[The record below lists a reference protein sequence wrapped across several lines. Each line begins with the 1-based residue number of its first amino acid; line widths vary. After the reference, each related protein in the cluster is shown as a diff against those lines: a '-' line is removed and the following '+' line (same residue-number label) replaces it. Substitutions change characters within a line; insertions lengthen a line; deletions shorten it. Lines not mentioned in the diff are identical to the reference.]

1 MEIDVQ
7 EKLKLYEKHINS
19 TQFDIGFYFLIEN
32 ISKFIESID
41 VNIYICENPNFV
53 PENLFK
59 IIRIS
64 RIFNFLRI
72 RKIVILK
79 GVKRQ
84 RVELMYKEKN
94 LKLNYELLLKSE
106 SEIMYYIISKVSPLI
121 SLEMVSTLLKG
132 SGLSYIML
140 NSRTFLEEAAKKET
154 NVDKLIYIY
163 LTAITVNMGG
173 AFNRAILFRKKG
185 DNYEVFR
192 ALGFKDEKEAHE
204 VWRYMEEIN
213 IDFEEKI
220 KSYKSSKYFSSLE
233 KEIKTFKINKKIISK
248 NPLFEEMLNSGKT
261 IHIPVSVLPV
271 EISDALNIIG
281 ECAICS
287 LKTGNKDFGFVVADN
302 RYNLKPISRDQLYI
316 LDYFSKQTVILWE
329 NKLFI
334 DALKFEAEK
343 DFLTGF
349 YNRRSLEKYIETLT
363 LSAKEDIGIVFIDLD
378 DFKMINDTF
387 GHDKGDE
394 IIQIFSNIVL
404 KNIRREDKPFRYGG
418 DEFVLIFD
426 SINSENLFNIIS
438 RINNE
443 FEKETGYTFSSGGT
457 ICKDSSEIY
466 QCLKKSDDLL
476 YEIKKSSKGKILIK

>member
-1 MEIDVQ
+1 MGIDIQ
-7 EKLKLYEKHINS
+7 EKLKLYEKYINS

-41 VNIYICENPNFV
+41 VNIYICENPDFV
-53 PENLFK
+53 PKNLFK
-59 IIRIS
+59 IIRIA
-64 RIFNFLRI
+64 RIFNFL
-72 RKIVILK
+72 KIKKVVILK

-84 RVELMYKEKN
+84 RVELIYKEKN

-106 SEIMYYIISKVSPLI
+106 SEIMYYIISESSPLI
-121 SLEMVSTLLKG
+121 SLEMVSTLLK
-132 SGLSYIML
+132 SSSLSYVML

-163 LTAITVNMGG
+163 LTAITINMGG
-173 AFNRAILFRKKG
+173 AFNRAILFRKKE

-192 ALGFKDEKEAHE
+192 ALGFKNEKEAHE
-204 VWRYMEEIN
+204 VWKYMEEIN
-213 IDFEEKI
+213 IDFKEEI
-220 KSYKSSKYFSSLE
+220 KNYKNSKYFSSLE
-233 KEIKTFKINKKIISK
+233 KEIKTFKINKKVISK
-248 NPLFEEMLNSGKT
+248 NPLFEEMLSSGKT
-261 IHIPVSVLPV
+261 AHIPVSILPV

-287 LKTGNKDFGFVVADN
+287 LKSGNKDFGFVIADN
-302 RYNLKPISRDQLYI
+302 RYNYKPISKDQLYI
-316 LDYFSKQTVILWE
+316 LDYFSKQTVILLE

-349 YNRRSLEKYIETLT
+349 YNRRSLDKYLETLT
-363 LSAKEDIGIVFIDLD
+363 LSAKKKVGVIFIDLD
-378 DFKMINDTF
+378 DFKKINDTF

-394 IIQIFSNIVL
+394 IIKTFSNIVL

-418 DEFVLIFD
+418 DEFVLILD

-443 FEKETGYTFSSGGT
+443 FKKETGYTFSSGGT

-466 QCLKKSDDLL
+466 QCLKKSDNLL
-476 YEIKKSSKGKILIK
+476 YEIKKSSKGKILVK